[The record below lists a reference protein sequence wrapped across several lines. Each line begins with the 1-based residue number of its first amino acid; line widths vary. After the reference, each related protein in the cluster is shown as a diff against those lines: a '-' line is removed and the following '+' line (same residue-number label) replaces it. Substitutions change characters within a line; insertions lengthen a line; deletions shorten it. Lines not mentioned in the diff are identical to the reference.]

1 MTIQL
6 EGEGTNPHWNVHR
19 SLEILQ
25 GLQNSA
31 VVLIQQMDEH
41 IRQRDSGGGKHAN
54 MMGNAVAAVI
64 LTSYAAEIALKTLHA
79 QSKPNKRPPRGH
91 DLLKLFDGLDTQ
103 IKLEAQQILRTRP
116 PLGAQNWIGESP
128 EIRAL
133 IQQGSSNFS
142 DWRYVAEKPGMGGG
156 VPKVMVNIIQ
166 AVQELT
172 LRYVLANEETKQ

>member
-156 VPKVMVNIIQ
+156 GTKSDGEHSPSSPRVNSAICTCQ
-166 AVQELT
+166 
-172 LRYVLANEETKQ
+172 